1 VNASP
6 LILLTKA
13 GHLDLLRLGVA
24 EVVVP
29 DAVIVE
35 IGRKGPHDPTVQA
48 IGQAGWLSVVPT
60 PPVPEPVRS
69 CNLDDGETAVLA
81 VAHGDPDAEV
91 VLDDLAARRCSARLG
106 IACLGSVGVILV
118 AKRLGSIPAARPAI
132 ERLRLSGLYLDDDF
146 VAEILK
152 RLGE

>member
-1 VNASP
+1 MNASP

-13 GHLDLLRLGVA
+13 GHLDLLRLGGA

-29 DAVIVE
+29 DAVIAE
-35 IGRKGPHDPTVQA
+35 IGRKGPYDPTVQA
-48 IGQAGWLSVVPT
+48 IGQAGWLSIVPR
-60 PPVPEPVRS
+60 PQVPESVRS
-69 CNLDDGETAVLA
+69 CNLDHGETAVLA
-81 VAHGDPDAEV
+81 VAQGDPDAEV

-106 IACLGSVGVILV
+106 IAYLGSVGLV
-118 AKRLGSIPAARPAI
+118 LMAKRLGAIPAARPVI

-146 VAEILK
+146 VAEVLK